1 MKYYN
6 FLAKS
11 PGTVIVAGKRYRL
24 MAGETLRLPEEQGN
38 AITSNTAPGSEYL
51 LLISVEDTTPVSE
64 PVLVKAEPEPKIVQ
78 ETEVEPVQETE
89 VETEAVQPK
98 PKSRSKAQ

>member
-24 MAGETLRLPEEQGN
+24 MAGETLRLPEDQGN
-38 AITSNTAPGSEYL
+38 AITSNTAPGYEYL

-64 PVLVKAEPEPKIVQ
+64 SVLVETEPDPVLVESEPEP
-78 ETEVEPVQETE
+78 ELEPEV
-89 VETEAVQPK
+89 VQPK
-98 PKSRSKAQ
+98 PKSRSKAK